1 MVSRVIRQTRMEKKV
16 SRRKFTKEFKQEACR
31 LVVDQGQG
39 QCETAKNLGV
49 SQSVLGR
56 WVRQYRE
63 AGVVAF
69 PGSGRM
75 LPLEEELRRLER
87 ENRRLKM
94 EREILKKA
102 ITFFAEHE
110 K

>member
-1 MVSRVIRQTRMEKKV
+1 M

-63 AGVVAF
+63 SGVVAF

-75 LPLEEELRRLER
+75 LPLEEE
-87 ENRRLKM
+87 NRRLQRELKRVTE

-102 ITFFAEHE
+102 ITFFRSHE

>member
-1 MVSRVIRQTRMEKKV
+1 MEETV

-31 LVVDQGQG
+31 LVVDQGQK
-39 QCETAKNLGV
+39 CSETAKNLGV
-49 SQSVLGR
+49 SESVLGR
-56 WVRQYRE
+56 WVRQYK
-63 AGVVAF
+63 ANGVVAF

-87 ENRRLKM
+87 ENRRLRM

-102 ITFFAEHE
+102 ITFFGESE

>member
-1 MVSRVIRQTRMEKKV
+1 MEKTV

-56 WVRQYRE
+56 WVRQFR
-63 AGVVAF
+63 ASGVVAF

-75 LPLEEELRRLER
+75 LPLEEE
-87 ENRRLKM
+87 NRRLQRELKRATE

-102 ITFFAEHE
+102 ITFFRSHE

>member
-1 MVSRVIRQTRMEKKV
+1 V
-16 SRRKFTKEFKQEACR
+16 SRRSFTKEFKQEACR
-31 LVVDQGQG
+31 LVVEQGQK
-39 QCETAKNLGV
+39 QNETAKNLGV

-56 WVRQYRE
+56 WLREYR
-63 AGVVAF
+63 ANGVVAF

-75 LPLEEELRRLER
+75 LPLEEKLRDLER
-87 ENRRLKM
+87 ENRRLRM

-102 ITFFAEHE
+102 ITFFRENE

>member
-1 MVSRVIRQTRMEKKV
+1 V

-56 WVRQYRE
+56 WIRQYRE
-63 AGVVAF
+63 SGVVAF

-75 LPLEEELRRLER
+75 LPLEEE
-87 ENRRLKM
+87 NRRLQRELKRVTE

-102 ITFFAEHE
+102 IAFFRSHE

>member
-1 MVSRVIRQTRMEKKV
+1 MEKTV
-16 SRRKFTKEFKQEACR
+16 SRRKFTQEFKQEACR

-63 AGVVAF
+63 RGVVAF

-75 LPLEEELRRLER
+75 LPLEEE
-87 ENRRLKM
+87 NRRLQRELKRVTE

-102 ITFFAEHE
+102 ITFFRSHE

>member
-1 MVSRVIRQTRMEKKV
+1 MEETV

-31 LVVDQGQG
+31 LVVEQGQK
-39 QCETAKNLGV
+39 CAETAKNLGV
-49 SQSVLGR
+49 SESVLGR
-56 WVRQYRE
+56 WVRQYRSN
-63 AGVVAF
+63 GVVAF

-75 LPLEEELRRLER
+75 LPQEEELRRLER

-102 ITFFAEHE
+102 ITFFGESE

>member
-1 MVSRVIRQTRMEKKV
+1 V

-31 LVVDQGQG
+31 LVVDQGQK
-39 QCETAKNLGV
+39 CSETAANLGV
-49 SQSVLGR
+49 LEPVLRR
-56 WVRQYRE
+56 WVRQYQKD
-63 AGVVAF
+63 GVVAF

-102 ITFFAEHE
+102 ITFFGEIE

>member
-1 MVSRVIRQTRMEKKV
+1 MEKKV

-31 LVVDQGQG
+31 LVVDQGQT
-39 QCETAKNLGV
+39 QCETARNLGV
-49 SQSVLGR
+49 SQSILGR
-56 WVRQYRE
+56 WVRDYRKN
-63 AGVVAF
+63 GVVAF

-75 LPLEEELRRLER
+75 LPLEEE
-87 ENRRLKM
+87 NRRLQRELRRVTG

-102 ITFFAEHE
+102 ITYFREHE